1 MRRGVLAV
9 LFACVAVAVLPL
21 PAQAASVSLS
31 LISRSPIS
39 TSNGTANVRFNV
51 GVDTTGCDPT
61 KSFYIQIAIHNSAGQ
76 NAASSGPLYNDPGGP
91 HSYIVTLPQGKKS
104 ATYTAQATL
113 YCPDTNSPPSQLAVN
128 SVVVAFTVTRTAA
141 GGSGGGGGG
150 SGGGGGGGG
159 SGSGG
164 GGVHCVVPKLV
175 GKTLT
180 QAKKLLR
187 HAHCALGKVTA
198 PKTSGGT
205 KLVVRSSSPKAGTR
219 LPKGARV
226 NLKLRKL

>member
-1 MRRGVLAV
+1 MRRGVLCV
-9 LFACVAVAVLPL
+9 LFACLAVAVLPL

-31 LISRSPIS
+31 LISRSPIL

-51 GVDTTGCDPT
+51 SVDTTGCDPT
-61 KSFYIQIAIHNSAGQ
+61 KSFYIQIGIHNSAGQ
-76 NAASSGPLYNDPGGP
+76 NAASSGPLYNDPGGS

-104 ATYTAQATL
+104 AAYTAQATL
-113 YCPDTNSPPSQLAVN
+113 YCPDTNIPPRQLAVD
-128 SVVVAFTVTRTAA
+128 SVVVAFTVTRTAT
-141 GGSGGGGGG
+141 GGSG
-150 SGGGGGGGG
+150 GGGGGGGG

-205 KLVVRSSSPKAGTR
+205 KLVVRNSSPKAGTR

-226 NLKLRKL
+226 NVQLRKL